1 MRVSELGTKE
11 TSLWVARAAVVTAA
25 AAAMVWQWAFWA
37 FVGVYAVGFIGYSLQ
52 RRLLFWPTRRP
63 YRSPNELSLDD
74 VYELWLN
81 TPDGEQLLTWQAKPQ
96 PGMPTILYLHGN
108 HCNLTNRVERVSRF
122 TRDGYGLLM
131 LSFRGYGLSS
141 GHASEKNNVADALL
155 AYHFLRKSG
164 VNPADIV
171 VYGES
176 LGTGVAVQVAA
187 RRPIAALIL
196 EAPYT
201 SLRDLVRHRF
211 RLIPAYVFLKDEFA
225 SIRHVKGVT
234 APLLVVHSLGDDV
247 IPIAFGHWLF
257 AAAPGE
263 KKFLRVRGAG
273 HYGLFRAGAWPK
285 IREFVEEYVPGA
297 AVYGERARGM
307 VEAKREAARRRA
319 ARSQA
324 FSGELAQPQQRAA
337 H

>member
-1 MRVSELGTKE
+1 MRVTELSSKE
-11 TSLWVARAAVVTAA
+11 TSLWAARVAVLLFAVAACL
-25 AAAMVWQWAFWA
+25 WLWAFWA
-37 FVGVYAVGFIGYSLQ
+37 FVTVYAIGFAAYSAQ
-52 RRLLFWPTRRP
+52 RRFLFWPTRRP
-63 YRSPNELSLDD
+63 YRSPSELALDN
-74 VYELWLN
+74 VFELWLN

-96 PGMPTILYLHGN
+96 PGMPIILYLHGN
-108 HCNLTNRVERVSRF
+108 HCNLSNRVERVNRF

-141 GHASEKNNVADALL
+141 GRPSEKTNVADALL

-176 LGTGVAVQVAA
+176 LGSGVAVQVAG

-201 SLRDLVRHRF
+201 SLRDLVRHRM
-211 RLIPAYVFLKDEFA
+211 RYLPAYAFLKDEFN
-225 SIRHVKGVT
+225 SIRNIKDVA
-234 APLLVVHSLGDDV
+234 APLLIIHSLGDNV
-247 IPIAFGHWLF
+247 IPIALGHWLY

-285 IREFVEEYVPGA
+285 IREFIEEYVPGA
-297 AVYGERARGM
+297 GVYGERARGM
-307 VEAKREAARRRA
+307 VEAKREAARKRA
-319 ARSQA
+319 ERIARYDREVPS
-324 FSGELAQPQQRAA
+324 QRAA
-337 H
+337 K